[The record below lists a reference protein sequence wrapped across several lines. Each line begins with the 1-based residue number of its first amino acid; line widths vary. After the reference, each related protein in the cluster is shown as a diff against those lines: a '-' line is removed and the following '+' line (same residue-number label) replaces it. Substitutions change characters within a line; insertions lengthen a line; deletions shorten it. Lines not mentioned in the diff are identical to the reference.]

1 MNKKKFRFNAIDVL
15 ILLIITAVVFVLLYV
30 FVFTDDST
38 EQPDV
43 VYQNIQYVVEVNNL
57 DEQYEEMITKGQS
70 VQDAVERRSIGVV
83 SGVQTVPYEKITFD
97 KNNGEEK
104 VSSVEG
110 KISMKIT
117 IDAQAVE
124 TDRDFSVDGCVIK
137 VGKQYSLMLPEM
149 YAVGYCIEIIEKQ

>member
-1 MNKKKFRFNAIDVL
+1 
-15 ILLIITAVVFVLLYV
+15 
-30 FVFTDDST
+30 
-38 EQPDV
+38 V